1 MQRLAWYSMSLPRNL
16 YDIVAVEGTK
26 LHLKATT
33 RNYKMDKYFGSTS
46 MASSNDE
53 NEIMRGL
60 AALGE
65 VAQDHGV
72 SSIFHSFLYGESSLC
87 IKIMTS
93 FIIIIITHTGFS
105 SDNTPH
111 SRLASRAYRP

>member
-1 MQRLAWYSMSLPRNL
+1 MQRLAWYSMGLPRNL
-16 YDIVAVEGTK
+16 YGIVAVEGTK

-53 NEIMRGL
+53 NEIVRGL

-65 VAQDHGV
+65 V
-72 SSIFHSFLYGESSLC
+72 IFHSFLYGESSLC

-93 FIIIIITHTGFS
+93 SIIIITHTGFS
-105 SDNTPH
+105 SDNRPH

>member
-16 YDIVAVEGTK
+16 YDIVAVEGAK

-93 FIIIIITHTGFS
+93 SIIIITHTGFS
-105 SDNTPH
+105 SDNTAH